1 MTLRR
6 RLFFVTLI
14 IAIGLPSAAGVFAYV
29 SWQSV
34 LQRTERDGTLVAQL
48 LAQSISL
55 IQQVPVAIQE
65 IVRKDVQAQADIV
78 AHLTQIAR
86 QRKASTLE
94 INQALRNIAAN
105 NGIPEIWITD
115 AGGAPVF
122 WSLDDINATIGVDS
136 GLTQRPAF
144 RPLLEKR
151 RFSVFTDLQRRDLD
165 GRELY
170 YGGVA
175 MPDRSGMVLIARQ
188 PGRVNQIINS
198 IGLKRLTEILMSAA
212 LIDTIWVF
220 DDSLKPLAV
229 TSAEGVDKSTT
240 LTATERDIVEGVIKT
255 SMPTS
260 YLQNSGVHNVL
271 FGHAVLYVA
280 APIFGADGLP
290 NGAALMSLPVNMQ
303 AELHSLLKIGGGLT
317 VVLLLLGMAL
327 ALPFLNRIVRPLARL
342 TVQTNRLVENDF
354 DADEEM
360 HGELLKVSENRRD
373 EVGCL
378 GDALYSMVTRL
389 KTYIAELKETTA
401 AKERIEGELSAARSI
416 QMGMLPDS
424 FVLPDHGEC
433 DLHAVLEPAKAVG
446 GDLFDFFLLD
456 QHRLFILIGDVSD
469 KGVPAALFMAVTK
482 TLFSVEARRDSAS
495 VGRIMERVNAA
506 LCKDNPEGMF
516 VTVFAGILDLRT
528 GEITYSD
535 GGHERPLVLRRDG
548 QPELIEKRGG
558 LVLGFAPDAAYQE
571 EDAIRLA
578 PGEGLVIYTDGVSE
592 AMNARHEMF
601 AVTRLSDALVPVC
614 REVPARAIIG
624 HVMNSVKSF
633 VGGHPQSDDITL
645 LALRWRG
652 PADTGVSSAPDAAS
666 VTGTPVSLASDP
678 SPAGG
683 RGE

>member
-6 RLFFVTLI
+6 RLFLFVTLI

-48 LAQSISL
+48 LAQSVSL

-65 IVRKDVQAQADIV
+65 IVGKDVQAQADIV

-105 NGIPEIWITD
+105 NGIPEIWVTD
-115 AGGAPVF
+115 ARGAPVF
-122 WSLDDINATIGVDS
+122 WSLDDINATIGIDS
-136 GLTQRPAF
+136 GLTLRPAF
-144 RPLLEKR
+144 QPLLDGR
-151 RFSVFTDLQRRDLD
+151 RFSIFTDLQRRDLD

-175 MPDRSGMVLIARQ
+175 MPDRSGMVLIARL

-198 IGLKRLTEILMSAA
+198 ISLKRMTETVMSAA

-220 DDSLKPLAV
+220 DDALNPLAV
-229 TSAEGVDKSTT
+229 TSVEGVDKANT
-240 LTATERDIVEGVIKT
+240 LTTTERGIVERVIKT
-255 SMPTS
+255 SAPAS
-260 YLQNSGVHNVL
+260 YLQNNKVHDVL

-303 AELHSLLKIGGGLT
+303 AELHSLLTIGGGLT
-317 VVLLLLGMAL
+317 VLLLLLGMAL

-342 TVQTNRLVENDF
+342 AVQTNRLVENDF
-354 DADEEM
+354 NADQEM
-360 HGELLKVSENRRD
+360 HGELLKVSRNRAD
-373 EVGCL
+373 EVGFL
-378 GDALYSMVTRL
+378 GGALYSMVTRL
-389 KTYIAELKETTA
+389 ETYIAELKETTA

-416 QMGMLPDS
+416 QMGMLPNS
-424 FVLPDHGEC
+424 FALPDHAEC

-456 QHRLFILIGDVSD
+456 EHRLFILIGDVSD

-482 TLFSVEARRDSAS
+482 TLFSVEARRDSTS
-495 VGRIMERVNAA
+495 VARIMERVNAT
-506 LCKDNPEGMF
+506 LCQNNPEGMF

-535 GGHERPLVLRRDG
+535 GGHERPLVLRRNG
-548 QPELIEKRGG
+548 QPEFIEKQGG
-558 LVLGFAPDAAYQE
+558 LVLGFDPDAVYQE
-571 EDAIRLA
+571 EEAIRLA

-592 AMNARHEMF
+592 AMNAGHEMF
-601 AVTRLSDALVPVC
+601 AFKRLSDALVPVC
-614 REVPARAIIG
+614 CEVPARAIIDNVIG
-624 HVMNSVKSF
+624 SVKSF

-652 PADTGVSSAPDAAS
+652 PADAAAS
-666 VTGTPVSLASDP
+666 E
-678 SPAGG
+678 AGVAPEAG
-683 RGE
+683 RQEAA